1 MKFLSIS
8 AALLALLSLVG
19 FAINWSLINID
30 SLESRWE
37 ENWHQSLSE
46 LTWIMNDAGAGLAIL
61 LLAIGMAMQAFK
73 KPKTDSP
80 PMLPDTNS

>member
-73 KPKTDSP
+73 KTQD
-80 PMLPDTNS
+80 

>member
-30 SLESRWE
+30 SLKVVGKRTGI
-37 ENWHQSLSE
+37 NHCL
-46 LTWIMNDAGAGLAIL
+46 N
-61 LLAIGMAMQAFK
+61 
-73 KPKTDSP
+73 
-80 PMLPDTNS
+80 